1 MSRVSNDEG
10 AVPAL
15 IEAPMRIKDDVAI
28 KVIEPALPR
37 VLLHEERIFGMLGH
51 RPYPQCHVGRGS
63 YVGIV

>member
-1 MSRVSNDEG
+1 
-10 AVPAL
+10 
-15 IEAPMRIKDDVAI
+15 MRIKDDVAI

-51 RPYPQCHVGRGS
+51 RPYPQCHVSRGS